1 MGGYKWIDPNDFCS
15 NKCSNNST
23 KGYVLEADLEYPKE
37 SHELHN
43 DYPSAPVKQK
53 SKKNVIQISIIIFL
67 SVTLRNW
74 CLTFLINKK
83 DALHCENF

>member
-23 KGYVLEADLEYPKE
+23 KGYVLEADLEYTKE

-43 DYPSAPVKQK
+43 DYPSAPVK
-53 SKKNVIQISIIIFL
+53 
-67 SVTLRNW
+67 
-74 CLTFLINKK
+74 
-83 DALHCENF
+83 